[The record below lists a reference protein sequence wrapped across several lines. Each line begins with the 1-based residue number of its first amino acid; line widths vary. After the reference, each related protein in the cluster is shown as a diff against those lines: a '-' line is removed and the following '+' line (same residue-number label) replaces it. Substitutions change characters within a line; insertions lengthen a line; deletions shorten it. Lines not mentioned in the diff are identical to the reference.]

1 MGQIRFRHDKKLD
14 FYGVLFYSLG
24 DVHKLLLVC
33 LVCRHA
39 WAMSRMCGIH
49 KGSRNVRHR
58 SNGSEGIKKREEG
71 VVAARGVFVLLN
83 EYSGRT
89 TTQGVFK

>member
-1 MGQIRFRHDKKLD
+1 MDQIKAHPIKKLD
-14 FYGVLFYSLG
+14 FYGVLLYPFN
-24 DVHKLLLVC
+24 DVHNLLLVC
-33 LVCRHA
+33 LIVRHA

-71 VVAARGVFVLLN
+71 VVAARGV
-83 EYSGRT
+83 
-89 TTQGVFK
+89 

>member
-39 WAMSRMCGIH
+39 WAMSRMC
-49 KGSRNVRHR
+49 RN
-58 SNGSEGIKKREEG
+58 S
-71 VVAARGVFVLLN
+71 
-83 EYSGRT
+83 
-89 TTQGVFK
+89 